1 MIVLRAIGAF
11 FARIWRWI
19 RETAWVQPLLIVG
32 IIFGIMF
39 SIKPIYNAIK
49 NAKEK
54 AESAETY
61 YREYQ
66 VSLAGGENSPA
77 AKLTN
82 QMMDSID
89 SQTNM
94 IDKSYGLGDKFFLM
108 FVAEKCDECKRA
120 KGGFEYF
127 EENFSSLYKND
138 MGDFHLVTI
147 FTDEVMTDG
156 SDSEKTAYIQYM
168 ESHTQF
174 FEEVGGAAWDS
185 PYHLNKGITDDQI
198 YGIIN
203 CDPEDVRTP
212 TAILIDFTDK
222 HESSQK
228 GITDVFVSVEEVGS
242 SGNSD
247 ANKAEFIY
255 DAWTHQGKFERA

>member
-32 IIFGIMF
+32 LIFGIMF

-49 NAKEK
+49 DAKAK
-54 AESAETY
+54 ADSAETY
-61 YREYQ
+61 YRQFQ
-66 VSLAGGENSPA
+66 VSLAGGEDSA
-77 AKLTN
+77 ASKLTT
-82 QMMDSID
+82 QIMDSIH
-89 SQTNM
+89 SQENK

-108 FVAEKCDECKRA
+108 FVAETCDECNRA

-127 EENFSSLYKND
+127 EDNFKTLYANN

-156 SDSEKTAYIQYM
+156 SDSDKTAYIQYM
-168 ESHTQF
+168 EQHTDF
-174 FEEVGGAAWDS
+174 FEEVGAQAYDS
-185 PYHLNKGITDDQI
+185 PYYLNKGITDDQI

-203 CDPEDVRTP
+203 CDPEDIRTP
-212 TAILIDFTDK
+212 TTILIDFSEK
-222 HESSQK
+222 HDSALK
-228 GITDVFVSVEEVGS
+228 GVTDVFISVEEVGT

-255 DAWTHQGKFERA
+255 DAWTHQGKFERN